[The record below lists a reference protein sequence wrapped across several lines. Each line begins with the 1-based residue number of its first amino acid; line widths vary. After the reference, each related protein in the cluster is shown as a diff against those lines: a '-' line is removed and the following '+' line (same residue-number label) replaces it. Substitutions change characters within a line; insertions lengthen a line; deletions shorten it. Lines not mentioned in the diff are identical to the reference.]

1 MREIRIYLEPPLR
14 AGDDI
19 ELDARASG
27 HLVRVLRRRTG
38 DRFTAFDGLGHEAEA
53 ELTEAS
59 RRGACRARIGPLRD
73 VSRESPLRIEL
84 IQAVARGD
92 KMDDVVRKAVE
103 LGVATIRPV
112 LSTRTEVRMDADGGR
127 KLERWREIMLAAC
140 EQSGRTMV
148 PELHPPATLD
158 RLTPDADLR
167 LMLDPGACQGLGELP
182 DAADASGIAVAIGP
196 EGGFDDTDLRALAA
210 MDFRPVRF
218 GPRVLRTET
227 AGPAVIA
234 ALQCLY
240 GDLGAV

>member
-27 HLVRVLRRRTG
+27 HLVRVLRRRAG

-59 RRGACRARIGPLRD
+59 RRGTCRARIGPPRE
-73 VSRESPLRIEL
+73 VRRESPLRIEL

-92 KMDDVVRKAVE
+92 KMDDVVRKSVE
-103 LGVATIRPV
+103 LGVAAIRPV
-112 LSTRTEVRMDADGGR
+112 LTARTEVRLDADGGR
-127 KLERWREIMLAAC
+127 KLERWRGIMLAAC
-140 EQSGRTMV
+140 EQSGRTVV
-148 PELHPPATLD
+148 PALHPPARLD
-158 RLTPDADLR
+158 QLMPDSNLR
-167 LMLDPGACQGLGELP
+167 LMLDPGAGRGLRELP
-182 DAADASGIAVAIGP
+182 EVPGASGVALAIGP
-196 EGGFDDTDLRALAA
+196 EGGFDEVDLRALTAL
-210 MDFRPVRF
+210 DFKPVRF

-234 ALQCLY
+234 ALQCVY
-240 GDLGAV
+240 GDLGVA